1 MVVDDN
7 DDDCDDAT
15 VAVVFFADFCFML
28 LLFFFLSS
36 ELFSVN
42 SPCRR
47 IYTFGAVSTTR
58 INTKLSR
65 KFHVQFE
72 NFAPHE
78 NSRTVGIQTG
88 AGKTYIAW
96 PYGKR
101 FANGII

>member
-15 VAVVFFADFCFML
+15 VAVVFFADFCVML
-28 LLFFFLSS
+28 LLFFFS

-78 NSRTVGIQTG
+78 NSRAVGIQTG
-88 AGKTYIAW
+88 ADKTYIAW